1 MSVAEFIDMGGHGF
15 YVWSC
20 YLVTLV
26 IFVGLFVSVN
36 MQHKKLLVQIRRRNK
51 RETLLQQQNQKQQV
65 NTHESGEKL

>member
-1 MSVAEFIDMGGHGF
+1 MSFAEFIDMGGHGF

-36 MQHKKLLVQIRRRNK
+36 MQHKKLLDQIRRRIK
-51 RETLLQQQNQKQQV
+51 RDILLQQQNQKQPMDA
-65 NTHESGEKL
+65 HESGEKL